1 MTLSH
6 TAMSQKDN
14 KHLQRAIDLAAH
26 HSRDG
31 RHGPFGAVIVK
42 EDEVVAEGWNGVV
55 DDIDPTAH
63 AEVQAIRA
71 AAKKLNSHDLSGCTI
86 YASCEPCPMCLA
98 AIYWARIDR
107 VVYAAT
113 KDDAASV
120 GFDDSLLYEE
130 IAKPWPARKMNWDQ
144 ALREKAAA
152 MMQSWAENP
161 DSVEY

>member
-1 MTLSH
+1 MHKRET
-6 TAMSQKDN
+6 KY
-14 KHLQRAIDLAAH
+14 LQRAIDLAAH

-55 DDIDPTAH
+55 DGIDPTAH
-63 AEVQAIRA
+63 AEIQAIRA
-71 AAKKLNSHDLSGCTI
+71 AAKKLNTHDLSGCTI

-113 KDDAASV
+113 KEDAAAV

-130 IAKPWPARKMNWDQ
+130 MRKPWTVRTLQSEQ
-144 ALREKAAA
+144 ALQEKAVE
-152 MMQSWAENP
+152 MMNSWVENP
-161 DSVEY
+161 DKIEY